1 MKRVVLS
8 LLIIASVV
16 AAATAQTRS
25 TAHVD
30 EMKKFDFLLGRWS
43 GEGWIEMT
51 PGQRLKFKSNE
62 TVDTRLGGSLL
73 IVEGKHSGRFPGRS
87 EEVVVHHA
95 VAVISYDESERKYR
109 FNAHLIDGRYVPAE
123 GRFVDGGLQWGFR
136 DPKLGEIRYT
146 IKLNQQGQ
154 WFEIGELSTDGQAWR
169 KFFEMNLNR
178 LT

>member
-1 MKRVVLS
+1 MKRVVIS

-16 AAATAQTRS
+16 AAPTAQTRS

-87 EEVVVHHA
+87 EEEAGGPDAGRVVLLRRIA
-95 VAVISYDESERKYR
+95 ER
-109 FNAHLIDGRYVPAE
+109 LP
-123 GRFVDGGLQWGFR
+123 
-136 DPKLGEIRYT
+136 
-146 IKLNQQGQ
+146 
-154 WFEIGELSTDGQAWR
+154 
-169 KFFEMNLNR
+169 
-178 LT
+178 